1 MGETHR
7 ASYEERV
14 WSFHAHSCLH
24 GLTSLEA
31 LYTLSFLGFSGGII
45 T

>member
-1 MGETHR
+1 MEETHR
-7 ASYEERV
+7 ARYEERA
-14 WSFHAHSCLH
+14 WSFHAHSSLH
-24 GLTSLEA
+24 GLTSLVA